1 MRNRLVGGAVLAVA
15 VAVVIAAAAGTAV
28 AHRSSAAIPRCRVR
42 ALQVWIGLGE
52 GTGAAGSNFYP
63 LEFSNISHRTCA
75 LRGFPGVSAFGLH
88 QIGKPAGRSGGPG
101 AVVTLAPRQTGHAL
115 LQIVDVGNFNRRDV
129 QAGEGERAAGLP
141 AERGQVGVHPV
152 RVPGLL
158 RHSGLHAGEVG
169 PPAGGDTRI
178 LTQ

>member
-15 VAVVIAAAAGTAV
+15 VAVVIAAAAGTAL
-28 AHRSSAAIPRCRVR
+28 AHRSATATPRCRVR

-63 LEFSNISHRTCA
+63 IEFSNISHKTCA

-115 LQIVDVGNFNRRDV
+115 LQIVDVGNFNPATCKPVKASELRVFPPNAAKSEFIPFAFRACSGTPVFMQVRSVHRR
-129 QAGEGERAAGLP
+129 
-141 AERGQVGVHPV
+141 VGI
-152 RVPGLL
+152 PGF
-158 RHSGLHAGEVG
+158 
-169 PPAGGDTRI
+169 
-178 LTQ
+178 